1 MTGGRTRRTL
11 STHRRQGN
19 PRLQESLVFTY
30 RMEVLDAR
38 SSNGS
43 ELSFTPPV
51 GATGLLGDLGLLLRP
66 HKHPVLMREA
76 VGESGRLED
85 AHFM

>member
-1 MTGGRTRRTL
+1 M
-11 STHRRQGN
+11 
-19 PRLQESLVFTY
+19 
-30 RMEVLDAR
+30 
-38 SSNGS
+38 
-43 ELSFTPPV
+43 SFTPPV